1 MPPEIDSEPRPSLP
15 ATPLAI
21 EHLAKEINLLRDEL
35 RGRDER
41 ILSVLM
47 RIEGDYKL
55 LLHEHQN
62 LARRVLALEMNQ
74 ESDPLIVRAKKRAA
88 KVRKARKR

>member
-1 MPPEIDSEPRPSLP
+1 MPETDSEPRPSLP

-21 EHLAKEINLLRDEL
+21 EHLAQEINLLRDEL

-62 LARRVLALEMNQ
+62 LARRVLALEIR
-74 ESDPLIVRAKKRAA
+74 ESGDPLVA
-88 KVRKARKR
+88 KVRKRALKVVKRKR